1 MFNALTY
8 AYLIGIAFMPAQHP
22 SLLRISF
29 TLIATI
35 CIGEGLIMLILPLF
49 GPMSVAATALLDATL
64 LAVLMIPIVI
74 WRVTNPAKQ
83 YITALKTEKSK
94 AHAREDHMLSVLNSL
109 ALVKDNETGTHII
122 RTQKYVGLLAYR
134 LREMGQYV
142 DCLDD
147 EFILKIIK
155 VAPLHDLG
163 KVGIPDQILHKQGK
177 FTASERE
184 IINRHPLIGESILAA
199 ANLNIDDDFMVTAIH
214 VAGTHHEKWD
224 GSGYPRNLRGNEIPL
239 AGRIM
244 AVADVYDA
252 LVTERPYKKL
262 WTHEQVVEE
271 IIKNKGIAFDPIV
284 IEAFVLEQDHFKE
297 VLERYRD
304 N

>member
-1 MFNALTY
+1 
-8 AYLIGIAFMPAQHP
+8 MPAQHP
-22 SLLRISF
+22 SLLKISL

-35 CIGEGLIMLILPLF
+35 FIGEGLIMLILPLL
-49 GPMSVAATALLDATL
+49 GPMSVTATALLDATL
-64 LAVLMIPIVI
+64 LAVIMIPVVI
-74 WRVTNPAKQ
+74 LRVLNPAKES
-83 YITALKTEKSK
+83 IAALKK
-94 AHAREDHMLSVLNSL
+94 AKFKAYAREDHMLSVLNTL

-199 ANLNIDDDFMVTAIH
+199 ANLNIDDDFMATAIH

-252 LVTERPYKKL
+252 LVTERPYKKP
-262 WTHEQVVEE
+262 WTHEQAVEE

-284 IEAFVLEQDHFKE
+284 TEAFVLEQDHFKE
-297 VLERYRD
+297 VLEQYRD

>member
-1 MFNALTY
+1 MQ
-8 AYLIGIAFMPAQHP
+8 AQHP
-22 SLLRISF
+22 SLLRISL

-35 CIGEGLIMLILPLF
+35 CIGEGLIMLILPLL

-64 LAVLMIPIVI
+64 LAVVMIPIVI

-83 YITALKTEKSK
+83 SISALKTAKFK
-94 AHAREDHMLSVLNSL
+94 AYAREDHMLSVLNSL

-122 RTQKYVGLLAYR
+122 RTQKYVALLAYR
-134 LREMGQYV
+134 LREMGQYL

-147 EFILKIIK
+147 EFIVKIIK

-163 KVGIPDQILHKQGK
+163 KVGISDQLLNKLGQL
-177 FTASERE
+177 TDSERE
-184 IINRHPLIGESILAA
+184 IINGHALIGESILAA
-199 ANLNIDDDFMVTAIH
+199 ANLNIDDDFMATAIH
-214 VAGTHHEKWD
+214 VAGAHHEKWD

-252 LVTERPYKKL
+252 LVTERPYKKP
-262 WTHEQVVEE
+262 WTHEQAVEE

-284 IEAFVLEQDHFKE
+284 TKAFVLEQERFKE
-297 VLERYRD
+297 VLEQYRD